1 MLNSIAIR
9 PPEKPVFPS
18 HVQWSG
24 ANALLSRAECEWTIA
39 MAERQPLSFASV
51 GTPTVQ
57 RTELDTRCVE
67 STVLDTPEC
76 DWLYERIATRVQSAN
91 AQYFEFDLVG
101 LIEPV
106 QFLKYTVANEEK
118 PDGHYTWHVDFGEGA
133 MSTRKLSMVIQLSPP
148 AAYDGCEFSMMGD
161 RGLQRLDYRGQGD
174 AFVFPSWTP
183 HMVGPITRGVR
194 YALVCWIHG
203 PRFQ

>member
-1 MLNSIAIR
+1 MINGIAIR
-9 PPEKPVFPS
+9 PPEKPAFPS

-24 ANALLSRAECEWTIA
+24 ANVLLSRAECEWTIA
-39 MAERQPLSFASV
+39 YAQRLPLDFATV
-51 GTPTVQ
+51 GTPTVR

-67 STVLDTPEC
+67 STVLDGPEC
-76 DWLYERIATRVQSAN
+76 DWLYDRIAQRVQLAN
-91 AQYFEFDLVG
+91 LAHYEFDLTG

-106 QFLKYTVANEEK
+106 QFLKYTTANEDK
-118 PDGHYTWHVDFGEGA
+118 PDGHYVWHVDFGEGA
-133 MSTRKLSMVIQLSPP
+133 MATRKLSMVIQLSPP
-148 AAYDGCEFSMMGD
+148 AAYDGCDFTMMSD
-161 RGLQRLDYRGQGD
+161 RGQQRLDYREQGA

-203 PRFQ
+203 ARFR